1 MIPSM
6 ADDHASE
13 SAAGPQAGSRT
24 ADDMIYIPP
33 DGVQVIVRGLTATR
47 MPFLERELIIPLD
60 AQMATVL
67 VRPLLDPGTIVKVV
81 FSETITEEA
90 KVWSISQTRQASK
103 WRIWLRFSCK
113 LTTSPGKS

>member
-1 MIPSM
+1 M
-6 ADDHASE
+6 ADDHASK

-24 ADDMIYIPP
+24 AEDAIYIPP
-33 DGVQVIVRGLTATR
+33 DGAQVIVRGLTATR

-81 FSETITEEA
+81 FSETIMEEA

-103 WRIWLRFSCK
+103 WRIWLRFNCK